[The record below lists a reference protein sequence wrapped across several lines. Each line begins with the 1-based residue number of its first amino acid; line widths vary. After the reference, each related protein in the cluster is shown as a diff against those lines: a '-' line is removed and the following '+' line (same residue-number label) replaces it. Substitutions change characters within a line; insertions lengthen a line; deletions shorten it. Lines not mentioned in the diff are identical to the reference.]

1 MQYGGLLIC
10 QVSVDGPR
18 KKGFFPSPPAL
29 ESQQVVRTCVNV
41 CIPTKCFG
49 AHSKCQFFLIEIHES
64 SSERKICLLARTEMK
79 QFFVLT
85 EAFLFV
91 RYSSGK
97 HFFSHA

>member
-18 KKGFFPSPPAL
+18 KEGFFPSPPAL
-29 ESQQVVRTCVNV
+29 ESQQVVRTWVNV

-49 AHSKCQFFLIEIHES
+49 ANSKCQFFLIEIHES

>member
-29 ESQQVVRTCVNV
+29 ESQQVVRTWVNV

-49 AHSKCQFFLIEIHES
+49 ANSKCQFFLIEIYAS

-79 QFFVLT
+79 QFFVPT

-91 RYSSGK
+91 RE
-97 HFFSHA
+97 